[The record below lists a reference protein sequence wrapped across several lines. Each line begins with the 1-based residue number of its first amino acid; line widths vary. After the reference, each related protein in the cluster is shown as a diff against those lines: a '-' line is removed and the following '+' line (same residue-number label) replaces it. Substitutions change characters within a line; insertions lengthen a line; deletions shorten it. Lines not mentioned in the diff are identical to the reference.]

1 MWRRPLLAGAFLTTT
16 LVQGTLQGLLI
27 WTLRHVLE
35 SFGTPQGVAAGALLT
50 GALMILAVWVLRSF
64 STFAAE
70 TLSVHL
76 AYRVET
82 ESMLEILTRL
92 LKLSIRFF
100 DRTSQADVVMASY
113 YDLKG
118 IRAVT
123 LEVGKAVLYLSQLAG
138 LAAAAWLMSPSL
150 AIIGLVSVPLG
161 VLPAYRFGMSIT
173 EAARGEREAVTTL
186 HQSFHQ
192 VASAIRV
199 IKVNRGQARV
209 LARAQEVAREL
220 HHHLIRQAVQKGM
233 ARLLLEAVAGIGLV
247 LMLVIG
253 GRDVAR
259 GALSWQSLLGL
270 MIAMMAVYSPI
281 VGLVQLYGTIR
292 SVIPSLD
299 RIQTIMR
306 EPAEIEDRPGARPLP
321 AAPAVIELRD
331 VTFAYRDRPVLEG
344 VSAVFHRGET
354 IGIVGP
360 SGAGK
365 STLISLLLRFYD
377 PGQGGIY
384 LDGVDLRDI
393 RHADLMDRSSIVLQ
407 EPLLFTDTVANN
419 IRLGRPDATMEQVID
434 AAKAANI
441 HDEIMEMERG
451 YDTLL
456 GIGRGARGISG
467 GQKQR
472 LAIAAALLKNAP
484 ILFLDEATSS
494 LDAVSEQRVQLAIEH
509 LMAGRTTFVI
519 AHRFSTLRKAERIL
533 VLDAGRMVG
542 CGSHDQLLAT
552 CPTYRALWETQGA
565 PPIFTSPPERTYVE
579 ALDG

>member
-1 MWRRPLLAGAFLTTT
+1 MRRRPLLAAGFLIAT
-16 LVQGTLQGLLI
+16 LIQGTLQGLLI

-35 SFGTPQGVAAGALLT
+35 SFGTPRDVALGSLLGGALL
-50 GALMILAVWVLRSF
+50 ILGVWVLRSF
-64 STFAAE
+64 SSFAAE

-82 ESMLEILTRL
+82 ESMLEVLTRL

-138 LAAAAWLMSPSL
+138 LAAAAWMMSPSL

-161 VLPAYRFGMSIT
+161 VLPAYRFGLSIT

-192 VASAIRV
+192 VATAIRV
-199 IKVNRGQARV
+199 IKVNRGQAQV
-209 LARAQEVAREL
+209 VARAQELAREL

-233 ARLLLEAVAGIGLV
+233 ARLLLEAVSGLGLA
-247 LMLVIG
+247 LMLVMG
-253 GRDVAR
+253 GRDVAS
-259 GALSWQSLLGL
+259 GALSWQALLGL

-306 EPAEIEDRPGARPLP
+306 EPAEIEDQPDARPLP
-321 AAPAVIELRD
+321 TAPAVIELRD
-331 VTFAYRDRPVLEG
+331 VGFAYRDRPVLEG
-344 VSAVFHRGET
+344 VSATFHRGET
-354 IGIVGP
+354 VGIVGP

-377 PGQGGIY
+377 PSRGGIY
-384 LDGVDLRDI
+384 LDGVDLRAI

-407 EPLLFTDTVANN
+407 EPLLFMDTVANN
-419 IRLGRPDATMEQVID
+419 IRFGRPAASIEQVIA

-441 HDEIMEMERG
+441 HDEVLAMEQG

-456 GIGRGARGISG
+456 GVGRGARGISA

-494 LDAVSEQRVQLAIEH
+494 LDAVSEQRVQVAIEH

-542 CGSHDQLLAT
+542 FGTHEQLLT
-552 CPTYRALWETQGA
+552 ICPTYRMLWETQGA
-565 PPIFTSPPERTYVE
+565 PPVFVSPPAGALME
-579 ALDG
+579 AADG